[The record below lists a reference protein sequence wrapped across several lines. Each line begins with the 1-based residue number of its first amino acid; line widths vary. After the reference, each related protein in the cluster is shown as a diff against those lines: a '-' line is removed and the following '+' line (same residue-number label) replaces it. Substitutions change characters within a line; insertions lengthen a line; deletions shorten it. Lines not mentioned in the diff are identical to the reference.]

1 MLRAMSL
8 DVDVVV
14 NLRARRGSRA
24 VAEKCRRELPGARV
38 LTSRSMDEAARF
50 AREASRDGLLVSA
63 GGDGT
68 ALALLNTLRRDV
80 TRLGVLPLG
89 TGNAWAHAMEAPGWR
104 IAVERLGLA
113 VARGGA
119 LPMRRFELVEVEL
132 PGGGPTTIAHFAG
145 TGWDAEIIDDFHQ
158 QKTAPGVLPR
168 AWRDGIAGYFQGLL
182 LRTIPRHLAAGAPPE
197 VELVNEGSDALT
209 VDDEGRAVPL
219 RGGEHGKVLYRGP
232 TNVCAAGTAPT
243 WGFGFRAFPFAGL
256 VPGRICLRTYG
267 GRAGE
272 ATLNMR
278 RLWLG
283 THPMPKMSTFL
294 VDRVRARFSR
304 PVPFQAGGDRLG
316 HRDEIVYALAREQVD
331 LVDWRRLA
339 TA

>member
-1 MLRAMSL
+1 M

-24 VAEKCRRELPGARV
+24 VAEKCRRELPAARV
-38 LTSRSMDEAARF
+38 LSSRSMAEAARF
-50 AREASRDGLLVSA
+50 AREAAPGALLVSA

-68 ALALLNTLRRDV
+68 ALGLLNSLRREV
-80 TRLGVLPLG
+80 ARLGVLPLG
-89 TGNAWAHAMEAPGWR
+89 TGNAWAHAMDAPGWR
-104 IAVERLGLA
+104 SAVESLGAA
-113 VARGGA
+113 VARGHA
-119 LPMRRFELVEVEL
+119 LPMRRFELVEVSF
-132 PGGGPTTIAHFAG
+132 PDGGPSTIAHFAG

-158 QKTAPGVLPR
+158 QKTAFGLLPGP
-168 AWRDGIAGYFQGLL
+168 WRHGIAGYFQGLI
-182 LRTIPRHLAAGAPPE
+182 LRTIPRHLRARELPE
-197 VELVNEGSDALT
+197 VELVNLGADAFT
-209 VDDEGRAVPL
+209 VDEHGRAVPMP
-219 RGGEHGKVLYRGP
+219 GGEHGKVLYRGP

-256 VPGRICLRTYG
+256 VPGRICLRVYA

-278 RLWLG
+278 RLWRG
-283 THPMPKMSTFL
+283 QHPMPKMFTFL

-316 HRDEIVYALAREQVD
+316 LRDEITYALAREQVD

-339 TA
+339 RA